1 MQVLQE
7 EKSKPLLLLSSDGS
21 NVSRFDAQ
29 DTTVLQMVDA
39 RTVSASI
46 RLVCS
51 IQSVPKLR
59 SYLRPLYTLP
69 MEVDPQV
76 QMANQ
81 VRMDSHQCF
90 MEHTDSH

>member
-7 EKSKPLLLLSSDGS
+7 EKGKSLLLLSSNGS
-21 NVSRFDAQ
+21 NISRFDAQ

-39 RTVSASI
+39 RTAFASTRPVYSI
-46 RLVCS
+46 R
-51 IQSVPKLR
+51 SVPRPR
-59 SYLRPLYTLP
+59 SYLRLLCMLR

-81 VRMDSHQCF
+81 VRMGSHQCS